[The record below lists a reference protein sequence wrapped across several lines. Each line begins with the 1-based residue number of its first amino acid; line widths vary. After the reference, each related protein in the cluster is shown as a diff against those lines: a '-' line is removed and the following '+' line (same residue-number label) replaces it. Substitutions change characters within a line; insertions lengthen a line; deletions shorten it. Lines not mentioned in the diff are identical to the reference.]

1 MIGMPMIIAKVSRS
15 RRIWISSLTK
25 TAAMR
30 PSEMP
35 NMALTRH
42 LFAERAHQM
51 DEDVFE
57 TRVRFRP
64 SEAGTIAIG
73 GERFLERRLVCAADM
88 QRHAEH
94 RDLFDPRLV
103 VKLVRQIANVFA
115 RHDPGIKL

>member
-35 NMALTRH
+35 NMALTRD

-57 TRVRFRP
+57 TRERFRP
-64 SEAGTIAIG
+64 SEDGTIAVG
-73 GERFLERRLVCAADM
+73 GGGFIELRRVYSPRM
-88 QRHAEH
+88 QRHSDN
-94 RDLFDPRLV
+94 RDLVD
-103 VKLVRQIANVFA
+103 A
-115 RHDPGIKL
+115 R